1 MNKKTK
7 EELLDKTRRN
17 SSYEYISVV
26 NCLAALGDPVSRVV
40 DAIYHAMHWSNVN
53 FLAVMIK
60 AEEDFGDEFGNEEFF
75 KDIWYQFSGREK
87 TFSRLD
93 DIGTFLM
100 MLANA
105 FATGEDNFP
114 QNIKVSEQ
122 LTRDAMIYAK
132 HFM

>member
-1 MNKKTK
+1 MNRKTK

-40 DAIYHAMHWSNVN
+40 DAIYQAMHGSNVN
-53 FLAVMIK
+53 VLAVMIK

-87 TFSRLD
+87 TFSQLD

-114 QNIKVSEQ
+114 KSIKVSNK
-122 LTRDAMIYAK
+122 LAHDAMIYAK
-132 HFM
+132 YFM